1 MDIAKF
7 IQALPKAEVHLHLE
21 GALPWKMVRAYTQE
35 ALPATPAWWRDEFR
49 FDNFRHFISELA
61 LCGRSVLCTLDA
73 YREAAAVIF
82 QQLLAQNVRYVEI
95 SFAVSLAAQHN
106 FKVENVAAVIREA
119 VPPELTVCVI
129 GGLSRE
135 YPDWITDERIEAILN
150 VPALDGLDLHGDE
163 TQGGPA
169 PFTEIFLRAQKIGWL
184 TKAHAG
190 ELCGPQ
196 SIKDTLKLLQVRRI
210 EHGTTAEQDPALLA
224 QLAADNI
231 TLDMCPWSNVKLRV
245 VDSIGSHPIRYFLQ
259 QGIRVTLSTDDP
271 TIFGYS
277 LSDELLSLVEHLYF
291 TPSELAQ
298 LQINAFLVA
307 KMPEAE
313 KTIIL
318 NEIDALLDGM
328 KIDEAES

>member
-1 MDIAKF
+1 M
-7 IQALPKAEVHLHLE
+7 
-21 GALPWKMVRAYTQE
+21 PWEMVRAYTQE
-35 ALPATPAWWRDEFR
+35 ALPAEPVWWRDEFR

-73 YREAAAVIF
+73 YREAATVIF

-95 SFAVSLAAQHN
+95 SFAVSLATQHN
-106 FKVENVAAVIREA
+106 FEVADVAAVIREA

-135 YPDWITDERIEAILN
+135 YPDWLTDERMAAILN
-150 VPALDGLDLHGDE
+150 APALDGLDLHGDE

-169 PFTEIFLRAQKIGWL
+169 PFARIFCRAQKIGLL

-196 SIKDTLKLLQVRRI
+196 SIKDTLKVLQVKRI
-210 EHGTTAEQDPALLA
+210 EHGTTAEHNPALLA
-224 QLAADNI
+224 QLAAENI

-245 VDSIGSHPIRYFLQ
+245 VGSIGSHPIRYFLQ

-277 LSDELLSLVEHLYF
+277 LSEELLSLVERLHF
-291 TPSELAQ
+291 TPAELAQ
-298 LQINAFLVA
+298 LQINAFRVA
-307 KMPEAE
+307 RMSIE
-313 KTIIL
+313 KKNTIL
-318 NEIDALLDGM
+318 AEIDALLA
-328 KIDEAES
+328 KWVRE